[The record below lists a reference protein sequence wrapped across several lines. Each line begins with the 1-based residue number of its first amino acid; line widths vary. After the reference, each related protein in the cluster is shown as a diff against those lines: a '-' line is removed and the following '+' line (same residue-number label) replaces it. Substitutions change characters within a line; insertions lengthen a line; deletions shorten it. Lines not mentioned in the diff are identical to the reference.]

1 MNPVYFGIITAVI
14 TLITVVLAIFAANW
28 LNQHTM
34 EKLMEKQTQLLESRV
49 ENLRV
54 EMRGEFKTVETRLNN
69 IDHRL
74 GQVETRVVKID
85 EALFK
90 PVLSR
95 TGD

>member
-1 MNPVYFGIITAVI
+1 
-14 TLITVVLAIFAANW
+14 
-28 LNQHTM
+28 
-34 EKLMEKQTQLLESRV
+34 MEKQTQLLENRV

-54 EMRGEFKTVETRLNN
+54 EMRGEFKTVEARLNN

-74 GQVETRVVKID
+74 SQVETRVTKID